1 MSHVWGMACSLL
13 LQQSINKKHFE
24 MNADY
29 LLIRQKNTNIS
40 PQSTTQKTEDD
51 GTRNP
56 YTLWGWPPHE
66 G

>member
-1 MSHVWGMACSLL
+1 MACSLL

-56 YTLWGWPPHE
+56 YTL
-66 G
+66 